1 MVDKVSGITESNASS
16 IQLNKKVTN
25 PFINTVFNLRTK
37 KGEAGETLTVREMLY
52 EQAANLPANI
62 REKYLEFLEKGETK
76 RDFIDMLNERYEKKQ
91 AEFEAAWAEYQ
102 ASKDNL
108 KLLTK
113 IYETLEKKYANS
125 DSDFEQS
132 KVELAF
138 KNARISEMS
147 TDALL
152 GKCSDIAHRIV

>member
-1 MVDKVSGITESNASS
+1 MAVDKVNGITESNAS
-16 IQLNKKVTN
+16 IQLNKIVTN
-25 PFINTVFNLRTK
+25 PFINTVFNFKTK
-37 KGEAGETLTVREMLY
+37 NGETLTVREMLY

-62 REKYLEFLEKGETK
+62 RKKYLEFLENGETK